1 MEIMVNK
8 KNIPA
13 FMKFTFQLGRPAIIK
28 WSYNKL
34 KNSDKWD
41 EGEKNTGKLKSNFQW
56 LQFY

>member
-1 MEIMVNK
+1 
-8 KNIPA
+8 
-13 FMKFTFQLGRPAIIK
+13 MKFTFQLGRPAIIK

-41 EGEKNTGKLKSNFQW
+41 EGEKNTGKLRSNFQW